1 MTDQREGGI
10 AWTDF
15 TTNPLRYRTADG
27 RTVWACEKISAGC
40 ANCYAESL
48 SARFSHLR
56 AGDWNAGTMAGLTPY
71 LDEKELRTLLT
82 SKKISGKRVFVGDMT
97 DVLGEWVPDEL
108 LDRLFA
114 VFATRSD
121 VTFQVLTKRPE
132 RMAAYLSHRDCAQRV
147 AEDAMLWHCKR
158 TFDPDKAEPDWTAED
173 AENYIPSWPLKNV
186 WLGFSA
192 ENQETFNARYRP
204 MAKLADA
211 GWTTFCS
218 AEPLLGPIDM
228 TSSESPKY
236 LGSFVNAL
244 ESREASLSW
253 VIVGGESGH
262 NARSCRVE
270 WIESIIRQCQAAGV
284 PAFNKQ
290 LGALSGIPMFG
301 MDKYEW
307 VVNVS
312 DKKGGDP
319 SEWPEALRVRQFP
332 EDRL

>member
-1 MTDQREGGI
+1 VTDQREGGI

-82 SKKISGKRVFVGDMT
+82 SKKIGGKRVFVGDMT

-132 RMAAYLSHRDCAQRV
+132 RMAAYFSHRDCAQRV

-173 AENYIPSWPLKNV
+173 AENYISSWPLKNV

-192 ENQETFNARYRP
+192 ENQETFDARWTH
-204 MAKLADA
+204 MAQLAAA
-211 GWTTFCS
+211 GWTTFAS
-218 AEPLLGPIDM
+218 LEPLLGPINIHQM
-228 TSSESPKY
+228 RGLNPQ
-236 LGSFVNAL
+236 LA
-244 ESREASLSW
+244 W

-319 SEWPEALRVRQFP
+319 FEWPEALRVRQFP
-332 EDRL
+332 EDRP